1 MHCFIA
7 RRISTPLD
15 TRLVNRAESRDTTEV
30 SRNVIPL
37 YPPLSPFEGGTCPFS
52 GVERHYGGKSKRH
65 PPLSPFEGGTCPF
78 SGVERHYGGKSKR
91 HPPYPPSKG
100 EHAPSVNRETYY
112 SFMNFTTQAL
122 LLL

>member
-1 MHCFIA
+1 MHCFAA

-37 YPPLSPFEGGTCPFS
+37 YPP
-52 GVERHYGGKSKRH
+52 
-65 PPLSPFEGGTCPF
+65 
-78 SGVERHYGGKSKR
+78 
-91 HPPYPPSKG
+91 SKG
-100 EHAPSVNRETYY
+100 EHARSAESRDTTEVSRNVIPLIPLRRGKHARSVNREYY

>member
-30 SRNVIPL
+30 SRDVIP
-37 YPPLSPFEGGTCPFS
+37 
-52 GVERHYGGKSKRH
+52 HY